1 MIIYEKLSSV
11 GGVKMSIEFT
21 PNESAFFKKRT
32 DFLKILEENPPF
44 TSPAMRLEQL
54 GKETPEK
61 IGLLFEDKT
70 WTWGSINEESNK
82 YSNYFLNLGL
92 KPREAVAMM
101 LENSPEFLF
110 CMMGINKIQGIGAL
124 LNTNLKKQSLIHII
138 KISEPKFIVIDG
150 DCLPSIIDVFK
161 DLNMAKSSIF
171 VINNPKRI
179 PHDFTDLSAILN
191 SFSTLNPETT
201 ANSALTHIANYIY
214 TSGTTGYPKAVLI
227 RNVTFGKYY
236 MDALE
241 AVPED
246 IFYIPL
252 PLYHSHGNVT
262 LKGVIYLGATIALK
276 KRFSASEYWKDIKK
290 YQATCTPYIG
300 ELPRYLINRPES
312 EYVPGPLKKLLGL
325 GLRKDIWDN
334 FKTRF
339 NIDKIVEF
347 YGGTDLGIPFIN
359 LEGVPGMVGRNVLP
373 NYEIIKVDEDTEE
386 FVRGEDGLCVR
397 CNPGEIGMAMVKI
410 EYDENYA
417 LYKNRESTMKKIL
430 FDVIEKG
437 DAFLKSGDL
446 VKLHEDNWVSFAD
459 RVGDTFR
466 WKGENVSTLE
476 VESILNKFPSIEI
489 CNVFGVAI
497 SNYDGKAGMAAIK
510 LNIEEEFHPD
520 QFSSFVSDNLP
531 DYSIPIFLRIKDEL
545 EFTGTHKLRK
555 VNLRKEGFDLEKV
568 KDPLYFWDGQEKK
581 YIPFDATKYQMLVNG
596 KLRV

>member
-1 MIIYEKLSSV
+1 
-11 GGVKMSIEFT
+11 MSIEFT

-32 DFLKILEENPPF
+32 DFLKLLEENPPF
-44 TSPAMRLEQL
+44 TSSSMRLEQL
-54 GKETPEK
+54 GKETPDK
-61 IGLLFEDKT
+61 IGLLFEDKS
-70 WTWGSINEESNK
+70 WTWRSINEKSNR
-82 YSNYFLNLGL
+82 YSNHFLKLGL
-92 KPREAVAMM
+92 KPGEAVAMM

-124 LNTNLKKQSLIHII
+124 LNTNLKKQSLMHII
-138 KISEPKFIVIDG
+138 KISEPKFMVIDG
-150 DCLPSIIDVFK
+150 DCLPSIIDVFN
-161 DLNMAKSSIF
+161 DLNMEKSSIL
-171 VINNPKRI
+171 VVNNPKKI
-179 PHDFTDLSAILN
+179 PHNFTDLSTIIN
-191 SFSTLNPETT
+191 SNSTINPETT
-201 ANSALTHIANYIY
+201 ANSVLTHIANYIY

-227 RNVTFGKYY
+227 RNATFGQYY

-241 AVPED
+241 AIPED

-276 KRFSASEYWKDIKK
+276 KRFSASEFWKDIKK
-290 YQATCTPYIG
+290 YNATCTPYIG
-300 ELPRYLINRPES
+300 ELPRYLLNRPES
-312 EYVPGPLKKLLGL
+312 EYVQGPLKKLLGL

-339 NIDKIVEF
+339 NINRIVEF
-347 YGGTDLGIPFIN
+347 YGATDLGVPFIN
-359 LEGVPGMVGRNVLP
+359 LEGVPGMVGRNILP

-386 FVRGEDGLCVR
+386 FIRGDDGLCKR
-397 CNPGEIGMAMVKI
+397 CKPEEVGMAMVKI
-410 EYDENYA
+410 EYNENYA

-466 WKGENVSTLE
+466 WKGENVATLE

-510 LNIEEEFHPD
+510 LNIEYEFHPD
-520 QFSSFVSDNLP
+520 QFSSFVCDNLP

-555 VNLRKEGFDLEKV
+555 VNLRKEGFDLEEV